1 MEPEEPRLA
10 VLSGFGSRG
19 DVNPMLA
26 IATSLRELGFDCVLS
41 VGAPYR
47 SLVEAAGVTAE
58 TLLSEEEFEA
68 FLQTPRLWTEWGIKV
83 ILQKVLPRCLEPQW
97 QVIERHYQPGRTVLV
112 AHPLDLASRVF
123 RDLHPQVPLASVHL
137 APSTLRTPAEPP
149 RMSSRSWE
157 PRGPQWLMRSLYW
170 LADQSILNWTVTR
183 PLNRFRRQQQLP
195 AVSRPL
201 NAWWYSP
208 DRVLAMFPEWFS
220 PRPSTLL
227 PQTRCVGFPLDDGPV
242 DEEQQRRFD
251 ILFDQ
256 IRRMDRPPVV
266 FTAGTAHRQAS
277 RFFEMAAKVACSL
290 SATAIL
296 LSPQPDQIEG
306 PLPDHVLASGY
317 VPLHLLL
324 PHVAAMVHH
333 GGVGT
338 TSAAMAAGCPQLVI
352 PRAFDQFDNAARV
365 VKLGCGL
372 QQNGRTLNE
381 SRLGAPLQ
389 RLLAEDTFKINATA
403 LAAQVEPGAA
413 DRAAASIAELLPL
426 ASVS

>member
-1 MEPEEPRLA
+1 MEPEQPRLA
-10 VLSGFGSRG
+10 ILSGFGSRG

-26 IATSLRELGFDCVLS
+26 IATSLRRRGFDCVLS

-58 TLLSEEEFEA
+58 TLLSDEEFDA
-68 FLQTPRLWTEWGIKV
+68 FLQKPRLWTEWGMLEIV
-83 ILQKVLPRCLEPQW
+83 RNVLPRCLEPQW
-97 QVIERHYQPGRTVLV
+97 QVIERHYRPGRTVLV

-123 RDLHPQVPLASVHL
+123 RDLHPQVPLVSVHL
-137 APSTLRTPAEPP
+137 APSTLRTPADPP
-149 RMSSRSWE
+149 RLSSRRWE
-157 PRGPQWLMRSLYW
+157 PRGPQWLMRFIYW
-170 LADQSILNWTVTR
+170 LADQTVLQGMVAR
-183 PLNRFRRQQQLP
+183 PLNQFRRQQQLP
-195 AVSRPL
+195 TVSRPL

-220 PRPSTLL
+220 PHPNTRL

-242 DEEQQRRFD
+242 DDEQQQRFD
-251 ILFDQ
+251 ILFEQ

-277 RFFEMAAKVACSL
+277 RFFEMATRVASSL

-296 LSPQPDQIEG
+296 LSPQADQIEG

-324 PHVAAMVHH
+324 PHVAALVHH

-365 VKLGCGL
+365 VRLGCGL
-372 QQNGRTLNE
+372 QLAGRKLNE
-381 SRLGAPLQ
+381 PQLGARLK
-389 RLLAEDTFKINATA
+389 RLLAEHTFQSTATA
-403 LAAQVEPGAA
+403 LTAQVESGAA
-413 DRAAASIAELLPL
+413 DRAAASIAEFMP
-426 ASVS
+426 ASQP